1 MYDLHGGVR
10 GVTRLH
16 IPCSAWKG
24 IGGTVREPTVP
35 VPISAVSLKLPA
47 PGAGNAA
54 LMAAFGSYAPNSC
67 SNGPFIGSDA
77 GSAPTS
83 PTALSSHREV
93 PMFVPVGMA
102 QHDSRMDGDMI
113 STQNIFGSVTGPH
126 SLMPVI
132 PTGSNGSDWFLLAA
146 GAAPVALKGGRSSQ
160 QVCYS
165 CYTHFSYMAR
175 SCSVT

>member
-1 MYDLHGGVR
+1 M
-10 GVTRLH
+10 TRLH

-24 IGGTVREPTVP
+24 IGGTVREPTIS
-35 VPISAVSLKLPA
+35 VPISAVSIKLPA

-54 LMAAFGSYAPNSC
+54 LMAAFGSYALNSC
-67 SNGPFIGSDA
+67 SHGPFIGSDA

-113 STQNIFGSVTGPH
+113 PTQNIFGSVTGPR

-132 PTGSNGSDWFLLAA
+132 PTGSNGSDWFLLAG
-146 GAAPVALKGGRSSQ
+146 GAAPVALKGGEIKSAG
-160 QVCYS
+160 VLLS
-165 CYTHFSYMAR
+165 CYTHFSHMAR
-175 SCSVT
+175 SCSVI